1 MKMFL
6 IEKLVVR
13 FHMAPHESVPPSP
26 QSSMEEGGEST
37 PEEGGEEH
45 PRAEGAEGEAPLS
58 LVDLLGSVE
67 LIMCT
72 VLFVF
77 CPASCVSCVTV

>member
-1 MKMFL
+1 
-6 IEKLVVR
+6 
-13 FHMAPHESVPPSP
+13 MAPHESVSPSP

-45 PRAEGAEGEAPLS
+45 PRAEGAEGEPPLS
-58 LVDLLGSVE
+58 LVDLLGSVD
-67 LIMCT
+67 LITRICN

-77 CPASCVSCVTV
+77 CPASCVSVVAVLSFL